1 MTIDAHHHV
10 WDLSVRDQPWLDQ
23 PYLAPLRRNFL
34 LSDLEPEAAAQGVTA
49 SVVVQTVTEPEETPE
64 LLALAQASD
73 LVTGV
78 VGWVDLEAPGASDA
92 IGKLRELPGGERL
105 AGIRHPVLMEPD
117 PDWLARPTVLRG
129 LSAVAAAGL
138 CYDVVVMPGQLRG
151 AVVAAAATP
160 QLTFVLDH
168 FGNPEIDGDI
178 DESWARTIAD
188 FAALPNTVAKLSGI
202 LGEPAPASADPAAG
216 PGARVAHIRPHYEI
230 AMAGFGPQRLMFGSD
245 WPVSTL
251 SVGYGGV
258 HAAAR
263 SLTADLSSSEKAAIF
278 SDTAQKTYR
287 LGSTRRS
294 R

>member
-23 PYLAPLRRNFL
+23 PHLAPLRRNFL

-49 SVVVQTVTEPEETPE
+49 TVVVQTVTEPEETPE

-92 IGKLRELPGGERL
+92 IGTLRELPGGERL
-105 AGIRHPVLMEPD
+105 AGIRHPVLIEPD

-129 LSAVAAAGL
+129 LAAVAAAGL
-138 CYDVVVMPGQLRG
+138 CYDVVVMPSQLRG

-168 FGNPEIDGDI
+168 LGNPEIDGGV
-178 DESWARTIAD
+178 DESWARAIAD

-202 LGEPAPASADPAAG
+202 LGEPAPPSADPAAG

-258 HAAAR
+258 HAAGW
-263 SLTADLSSSEKAAIF
+263 SLTADLSPSEKAAIF

-294 R
+294 P

>member
-23 PYLAPLRRNFL
+23 PYLSPLRRNFL

-49 SVVVQTVTEPEETPE
+49 TVVVQTVTEPEETPE

-92 IGKLRELPGGERL
+92 LGTLRELPGGERL
-105 AGIRHPVLMEPD
+105 AGIRHPVLVEPD

-129 LSAVAAAGL
+129 LAAVAAAGL
-138 CYDVVVMPGQLRG
+138 CYDVVVMPEQLRG

-168 FGNPEIDGDI
+168 FGNPEIDDGV
-178 DESWARTIAD
+178 DESWARAIAD

-202 LGEPAPASADPAAG
+202 LGEPAPPSADPTAG

-251 SVGYGGV
+251 NVGYGGV

-263 SLTADLSSSEKAAIF
+263 SLTADLSPSEKAAIF

-287 LGSTRRS
+287 LASTRRS
-294 R
+294 A

>member
-23 PYLAPLRRNFL
+23 PYLSPLRRNFL
-34 LSDLEPEAAAQGVTA
+34 LSDLEPEAAAHGVTA
-49 SVVVQTVTEPEETPE
+49 TVVVQTVTEPEETPE

-92 IGKLRELPGGERL
+92 LSTLRELPGGERL
-105 AGIRHPVLMEPD
+105 AGIRHPVLVEPD

-129 LSAVAAAGL
+129 LAAVAAAGL

-168 FGNPEIDGDI
+168 FGNPEIDDGV
-178 DESWARTIAD
+178 DESWARAIAD

-202 LGEPAPASADPAAG
+202 LGEPAPPSADPAAG

-230 AMAGFGPQRLMFGSD
+230 ALAGFGPQRLMFGSD

-251 SVGYGGV
+251 NVGYGGV

-263 SLTADLSSSEKAAIF
+263 SLTADLSPSEKAAIF

-287 LGSTRRS
+287 LAPTRRS
-294 R
+294 A